1 MNKDKSVQG
10 FALYLEFQKDES
22 VDNRIAQIFL
32 VPVGYDEND
41 KLVGQRI
48 LWRVVSNVEPKKQ
61 WRSLHSLSASQ
72 TKELA
77 ENFDV
82 KNLLNSSWG
91 SNWVLSPFQ
100 WVKSSN
106 YSAKKAVY
114 IEVSKKDY
122 TDLGNS
128 KTPTKLIYRMNQI
141 RSVSGLAEIGVK

>member
-10 FALYLEFQKDES
+10 FALYLEFQKPES
-22 VDNRIAQIFL
+22 SDNRTAQIL
-32 VPVGYDEND
+32 VIPTGYDEND

-61 WRSLHSLSASQ
+61 WRSIHSMSANQ

-77 ENFDV
+77 ENLDV
-82 KNLLNSSWG
+82 NNVMKSSWG
-91 SNWVLSPFQ
+91 SNWIVSPFQ
-100 WVKSSN
+100 WTKSSG
-106 YSAKKAVY
+106 YSPKKAVY

-141 RSVSGLAEIGVK
+141 RSASGLAEIGVK

>member
-10 FALYLEFQKDES
+10 FALYLEFQKPES
-22 VDNRIAQIFL
+22 SDNRIAQIL
-32 VPVGYDEND
+32 VIPTGYDEND

-61 WRSLHSLSASQ
+61 WRSIHSMSANQ

-77 ENFDV
+77 ENLDV
-82 KNLLNSSWG
+82 NNVMKSSWG
-91 SNWVLSPFQ
+91 SSWIVSPFQ
-100 WVKSSN
+100 WTKSSG
-106 YSAKKAVY
+106 YSPKKVVY

-141 RSVSGLAEIGVK
+141 RSASGLAEIGVK